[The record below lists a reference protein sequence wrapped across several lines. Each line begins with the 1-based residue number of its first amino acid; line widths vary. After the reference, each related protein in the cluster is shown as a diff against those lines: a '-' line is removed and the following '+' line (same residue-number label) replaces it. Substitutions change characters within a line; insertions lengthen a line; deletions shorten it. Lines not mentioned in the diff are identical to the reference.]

1 LGEDREITV
10 RSSYLHYKVQAAPE
24 SVIQVKLS
32 GRANVRLLD
41 TLNYYKYRAGRLYQ
55 ATCESTQELVV
66 NLKPPRPGEWHV
78 IVDLKGQ
85 ASEVRAFVQV
95 LKGNTTS

>member
-1 LGEDREITV
+1 MSG
-10 RSSYLHYKVQAAPE
+10 SFLHYTVQAAPG
-24 SVIQVKLS
+24 STIQVKLS

-41 TLNYYKYRAGRLYQ
+41 ALNYYKYRAGRPYQ
-55 ATCESTQELVV
+55 ATGESTQELVV
-66 NLKPPRPGEWHV
+66 NLTPPRPGEWHV

-95 LKGNTTS
+95 LKGGGP